1 MTERDERELIGVFED
16 EQAAQAA
23 AERVAGRGV
32 DRSQV
37 RVGDHRDE
45 VTSLEGEMREEM
57 DQSFLSPQAGFILT
71 KEMAKGAGIALPVAV
86 AAGALLALPFGFISF
101 GGLVLWTRLLTM
113 AAIGGAAGAVF
124 GFILGGGLAAK
135 GPAEPLGTE
144 KGTTVGVN
152 TSDPG
157 VAEAL
162 AEEKP
167 IRVDTVG
174 DGQPVGTVTTEED
187 RDPG

>member
-1 MTERDERELIGVFED
+1 MTEREERELIGVFED
-16 EQAAQAA
+16 EQAAEAA

-37 RVGDHRDE
+37 RVGDHGDE

-71 KEMAKGAGIALPVAV
+71 KEMAKGARIALPVAV
-86 AAGALLALPFGFISF
+86 AAGALLALPFGFIPF
-101 GGLVLWTRLLTM
+101 GGLVLWTRLLTL
-113 AAIGGAAGAVF
+113 ALIGGTAGAVF

-135 GPAEPLGTE
+135 GPSEPLATE
-144 KGTTVGVN
+144 KGTTVGVSS
-152 TSDPG
+152 SDPAT
-157 VAEAL
+157 AEAL
-162 AEEKP
+162 ADERP

-187 RDPG
+187 RDSD